1 MSEVRASVSFWHQ
14 RVNIIPYKALSMMW
28 AVYYTYYENF
38 HWNSFLCLTQK
49 VITQRKSQILKSKCK
64 FNSNDKSCQ
73 SKSSSCW
80 TENALGKLNLVRTLQ
95 KTHLSDVGSSIYCSL
110 SFLRTW
116 SRKLAINTSR
126 SLASIFPHSLRSFL
140 KLKTFFNNDTSLR
153 GLDNVF
159 LFLWCYT
166 NSWNEQPTHTTCYC
180 FPSFFVEKKFRDTTK
195 KLPNVESHL
204 RCKLDERLWLAQ
216 RHLRCCWLVI
226 HPQVKTAVCHSDWLW
241 KVFSHVNI
249 KCLDFYK

>member
-1 MSEVRASVSFWHQ
+1 MSEVRASESFWHK
-14 RVNIIPYKALSMMW
+14 RVNIIPYKALSMMR

-80 TENALGKLNLVRTLQ
+80 TENALGKLNLVRMLQ

-126 SLASIFPHSLRSFL
+126 SLASIFSHSLRSFL

-180 FPSFFVEKKFRDTTK
+180 FPSFFVEKNFETPLKSCQMWKAIWDASWMNDF
-195 KLPNVESHL
+195 
-204 RCKLDERLWLAQ
+204 
-216 RHLRCCWLVI
+216 
-226 HPQVKTAVCHSDWLW
+226 DWLKGIYTVVDW
-241 KVFSHVNI
+241 LYIHMWRQLYAILIGCVRFSHMWT
-249 KCLDFYK
+249 